1 MRDFQAK
8 WREIGFIPFKE
19 KDKVQAEYREALKGK
34 FGELVA
40 EERPARRG
48 AFQDRPRGSA
58 PRQMTEKDRLI
69 QHYSKLEQ
77 DIATWENNIGVFE
90 KSKGAEALLGDFRNK
105 IEEAKKELAA
115 LEAKIKEMA
124 ADE

>member
-1 MRDFQAK
+1 
-8 WREIGFIPFKE
+8 
-19 KDKVQAEYREALKGK
+19 
-34 FGELVA
+34 
-40 EERPARRG
+40 
-48 AFQDRPRGSA
+48 
-58 PRQMTEKDRLI
+58 MTEKDRLI

-77 DIATWENNIGVFE
+77 DIATWENNIGFFE